1 MAGGR
6 PGCAR
11 ASVFSSFVR
20 LRDLVETREL
30 GGRSGRRGIRCGKRA
45 RLGAAIF
52 RAIIVA

>member
-6 PGCAR
+6 PGCAC
-11 ASVFSSFVR
+11 ALVFSSFVR

-45 RLGAAIF
+45 PLG
-52 RAIIVA
+52 